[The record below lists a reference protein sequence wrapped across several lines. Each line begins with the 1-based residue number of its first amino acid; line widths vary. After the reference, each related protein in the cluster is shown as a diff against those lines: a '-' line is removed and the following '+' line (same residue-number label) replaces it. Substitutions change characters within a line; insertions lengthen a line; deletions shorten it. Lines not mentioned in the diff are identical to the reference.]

1 MNDFSE
7 LEDQLRKLR
16 PMQPSADL
24 AERIERSLA
33 EIDISRASVSD
44 VGLRSLFRRWRS
56 RFTEWSRGDASDIDG
71 RIDRPSERERASQTP
86 PKLSL
91 ALGLAAAAA
100 VLMVLARLGVDQPT
114 KKTAAVASM
123 SPGSIAP
130 STGTPVEFVPTSLT
144 RVVYKTRDEGLHFSA
159 GSNQPMRRLRSQTR
173 ETLQWRN
180 PQTGASLRV
189 SYPSEEVS
197 LIPVSGE

>member
-1 MNDFSE
+1 
-7 LEDQLRKLR
+7 
-16 PMQPSADL
+16 L

-33 EIDISRASVSD
+33 EIDLCRASVSD
-44 VGLRSLFRRWRS
+44 AGLRGLFRRWRW
-56 RFTEWSRGDASDIDG
+56 RFAEWSRGDASDID
-71 RIDRPSERERASQTP
+71 RRVDRPSERERTGQTRH
-86 PKLSL
+86 KLSL
-91 ALGLAAAAA
+91 GLGLAAAAA
-100 VLMVLARLGVDQPT
+100 VLMVLARLGMDHPT
-114 KKTAAVASM
+114 KKTPAVASM

-130 STGTPVEFVPTSLT
+130 STGTPVEFIPTSLT

-159 GSNQPMRRLRSQTR
+159 GFDQPMRRLRAQTR